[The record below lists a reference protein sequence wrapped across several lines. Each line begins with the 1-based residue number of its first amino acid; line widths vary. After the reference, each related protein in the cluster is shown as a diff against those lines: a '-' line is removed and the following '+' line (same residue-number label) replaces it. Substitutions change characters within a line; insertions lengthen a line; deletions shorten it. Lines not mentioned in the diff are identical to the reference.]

1 MLRKIG
7 FYFLSLWL
15 LFFSIIIITIDI
27 PVYWGAD
34 WEFVGIRYLFFENI
48 IPFACIV
55 SLLIGCCSFYD
66 FIYTTN
72 GSPELSFKITQLE
85 VHITWESL
93 NEFTYSGQMNQH
105 CPTGVINLADGY
117 ITTNRT

>member
-15 LFFSIIIITIDI
+15 LFFLVIIITMDV

-34 WEFVGIRYLFFENI
+34 WKFVGIKYLFIENI
-48 IPFACIV
+48 IPLACIV

-72 GSPELSFKITQLE
+72 GRSSIACIIAHFIPIGNAT
-85 VHITWESL
+85 TL
-93 NEFTYSGQMNQH
+93 NA
-105 CPTGVINLADGY
+105 V
-117 ITTNRT
+117 